1 MHKTLL
7 KLFMNFCSGNRKSKA
22 CTELRR
28 SIENPKWAGLIAIV
42 VALTVCG
49 ARAEAQQPKIPRIGY
64 LARGS
69 GLSLHDD
76 AFRQGLRD
84 LGYVEGKNVVTEQ
97 RAANGKED
105 QLPGLAADLVRLKVE
120 VIVALHPRAARAAM
134 NATKSIPIVFR
145 SSGDPVAQGFVASLA
160 RPGGNMTGVT
170 SISTELNGKRLEL
183 LKEVLSKA
191 SRVAVL
197 RRAGTDALALEEL
210 QAVARFLRLQLQSL
224 EVQDSSEFESAF
236 KVATGKGAQGL
247 ITLRDPLVVTQRKRI
262 VELAAKSKLPAV
274 YDEID
279 FTEAGG
285 LMSYG
290 TNLADVYRRA
300 ATYVDKILKGRMPVD
315 LPVEQPMKFEL
326 VINLKAA
333 KQIGLTIP
341 QWTLMKADRVIK

>member
-1 MHKTLL
+1 MRK
-7 KLFMNFCSGNRKSKA
+7 KIFC
-22 CTELRR
+22 L
-28 SIENPKWAGLIAIV
+28 
-42 VALTVCG
+42 ALG
-49 ARAEAQQPKIPRIGY
+49 AMLSALSFSVEAQQPKIPRIGY

-69 GLSLHDD
+69 GLGLHDD

-134 NATKSIPIVFR
+134 NATKTIPIVFR
-145 SSGDPVAQGFVASLA
+145 SSGDPVAQGFIASLA

-170 SISTELNGKRLEL
+170 SISTELYGKRLEL
-183 LKEVLSKA
+183 LKEVLPKA

-197 RRAGTDALALEEL
+197 RRAGKDAPAMEEL

-224 EVQDSSEFESAF
+224 EVRDPDDFERVF
-236 KVATGKGAQGL
+236 KTATGKGAQGL
-247 ITLRDPLVVTQRKRI
+247 IPLRDPLFVTQRKRI
-262 VELAAKSKLPAV
+262 VELAVKSKLPAI
-274 YDEID
+274 YDERD

-290 TNLADVYRRA
+290 TDLADVHRRA

-341 QWTLMKADRVIK
+341 PNVLVRADRVIR